1 MALQKCNYLVF
12 TNSNLY
18 VSDELNIKLNGTKL
32 KYGNVEP
39 FQYYNKLPK
48 WVGNLPNINKIS

>member
-32 KYGNVEP
+32 KYGNVEL
-39 FQYYNKLPK
+39 FQYYNKLPRLA
-48 WVGNLPNINKIS
+48 VCAF